1 MEGDTYFQ
9 RYDHLKTYP
18 FTLED
23 ENSVTEIMSFMCE
36 TRVNLEGRYDNN
48 RGNTSNL
55 YITPENFNKL
65 NQVYNQKDNFFTY
78 KVSTDDTSVLNKFP
92 NVVTWTKTKTA
103 GELIDTWTNITLAST
118 LDFDGDKGS
127 ITALRMH
134 NNNILAFQ
142 DKGISQILYNE
153 NMQISSTNGVP
164 IEIANS
170 GKVTGKRYLSDS
182 IGCSNKWSI
191 CRTPNGT
198 YFIDDITK
206 GIFLLNNQ
214 LDNIS
219 DRLGFHSWINSRST
233 GINVWNPKDFSGFVT
248 YYDKV
253 NGDVFFISKD
263 ECLAFSE
270 PLGQFSSFYSYE
282 NVPYFSNILDRG
294 LWIKDGKLWLHN
306 EGDYNTFFNS
316 YQPFYTTVISNPDM
330 TQDKIF
336 NTLEFR
342 ADSWNSEG
350 KLLDT
355 TYDTLSVWNVYKSGE
370 SKLTHVLG
378 RPSSL
383 KKKFRIWRANI
394 PRDKSNNKDRMRNPW
409 LYLKLS
415 MESENTNKTILLEMV
430 VLYFE

>member
-36 TRVNLEGRYDNN
+36 TRVNLDGRYDNN

-153 NMQISSTNGVP
+153 NVQISPTNGVP

-294 LWIKDGKLWLHN
+294 LWVKDGKLWLHN

-355 TYDTLSVWNVYKSGE
+355 TYDTLSVWNEYQSGE

-394 PRDKSNNKDRMRNPW
+394 PRAIVNNRDRIRNTW
-409 LYLKLS
+409 AYIKLG
-415 MESENTNKTILLEMV
+415 MNTPNTYRTEFHDAIIH
-430 VLYFE
+430 YFA